1 MIRACRNH
9 AEYAA
14 LLREAVAQA
23 ENKSGLIAVICQNRR
38 SLRRVR
44 ELLGESAP
52 PLIRGDEKL
61 PAQGVFLIE
70 LQYAKGLEF
79 DEVILPDA
87 DERTCPVSEEKRL
100 LTRHRLY
107 TAISRATKKITIL
120 SDGKLTPLLPG
131 TAGSAEPGSGCDVSA
146 ALAAK
151 FDIRIVPL
159 TIHYH
164 DRAYT
169 DTELEQSNPLYVY
182 RHFDEEVP
190 KTAAI
195 NAAEVLD
202 VIEAAHA
209 DGYENFIC
217 VAISG
222 AMSST
227 FQSMHMALGEYR
239 EEHPQ
244 SKVYAFDTKNISMGS
259 GIFAVYAAREL
270 AAGRDFDSLTK
281 ALESKIYDVRLGY
294 YMNTL
299 DYLKK
304 GGRITPSVAL
314 VGKILNI
321 KPIIS
326 CTREGTDV
334 SKCWIV
340 ILNGDGKAGAE
351 QAKKL
356 ILERFPEANIIEE
369 KQIVSSLAI
378 HTGPGLVGIVAFDL
392 GGAVQLDPVQQHLE
406 NLEQKAAKVAD
417 TISYTNEKIGERLN
431 QRK

>member
-1 MIRACRNH
+1 MNPT
-9 AEYAA
+9 
-14 LLREAVAQA
+14 
-23 ENKSGLIAVICQNRR
+23 KTAVIC
-38 SLRRVR
+38 
-44 ELLGESAP
+44 
-52 PLIRGDEKL
+52 D
-61 PAQGVFLIE
+61 
-70 LQYAKGLEF
+70 
-79 DEVILPDA
+79 
-87 DERTCPVSEEKRL
+87 
-100 LTRHRLY
+100 
-107 TAISRATKKITIL
+107 
-120 SDGKLTPLLPG
+120 
-131 TAGSAEPGSGCDVSA
+131 SGCDVSA

-202 VIEAAHA
+202 VVEAAHA
-209 DGYENFIC
+209 DGYENFIG

-227 FQSMHMALGEYR
+227 FQSMHLALGEYR

-299 DYLKK
+299 EYLKK

-326 CTREGTDV
+326 CTREGVYYTVAKLRGAARGVEKLVDYVLPAGTDV

-340 ILNGDGKAGAE
+340 ILNGDGAAGAE